1 MGKGAN
7 GGCVVAGWVSPAWVS
22 VGSPPFRFPVVA
34 RRHYCFV
41 LAGKTKP
48 GVARMCRDRRARPG
62 WGNGCCW
69 VARLGLVPPGCRCL
83 TFLSAVVPLL
93 CLGARPLPTLPPTG
107 PAVCQCRT
115 FRFADWLDPGSL
127 LPTCCFPFSR
137 IRFAVPN
144 PLTSNLV
151 SCRGV
156 GHGSQGSAELFE
168 I

>member
-7 GGCVVAGWVSPAWVS
+7 GGCVVAGGVSPAWVS

-48 GVARMCRDRRARPG
+48 GVARMCRDRRAS
-62 WGNGCCW
+62 
-69 VARLGLVPPGCRCL
+69 PGCRCL

-115 FRFADWLDPGSL
+115 FRFAHWLDPGSL
-127 LPTCCFPFSR
+127 LPPCCFPFSR

>member
-1 MGKGAN
+1 MGTTTNKT
-7 GGCVVAGWVSPAWVS
+7 
-22 VGSPPFRFPVVA
+22 SPPPCRCLGRCSYGPRQSSNAMLSSFSFFFSSSHRRSVPFVSDAFA
-34 RRHYCFV
+34 RR
-41 LAGKTKP
+41 P
-48 GVARMCRDRRARPG
+48 RPG

-115 FRFADWLDPGSL
+115 FRFAHWLDPGSL
-127 LPTCCFPFSR
+127 LPPCCFPFSR